1 MEKNRARLGPLALI
15 SPSIRQLDPLVPSHP
30 LCPVRAY
37 RYLLE
42 RTSGAS
48 FSSRFLWDHG
58 RHKEQVNVQRLTKTF
73 IKVVECAQ
81 DYAHV
86 PRAISIGP
94 HQGRKLAASYGFMRC
109 NSLQDEE
116 FLMQEMGFSSL
127 RVMRQVYI
135 NPVPPLNHKCV
146 VPGGIYIPGCART
159 DPYRPYR

>member
-1 MEKNRARLGPLALI
+1 M
-15 SPSIRQLDPLVPSHP
+15 
-30 LCPVRAY
+30 
-37 RYLLE
+37 
-42 RTSGAS
+42 
-48 FSSRFLWDHG
+48 
-58 RHKEQVNVQRLTKTF
+58 
-73 IKVVECAQ
+73 
-81 DYAHV
+81 

-109 NSLQDEE
+109 NSLRDEE